1 MAFNDKNTVSSW
13 KVKPSGIGISRN
25 AITGLRYIF
34 NEYKT
39 PIQYDQ
45 NKNYQF
51 VTNVTGGSTRP
62 MYIRYSNPFKSGEP
76 IITKSDSFY
85 TLDLPIT
92 LYTYNKPLNDYST
105 KDVIQYGAYDESFA
119 SPDWAILNSSVTE
132 IEFLVNG
139 IREFSYVGRS
149 ANDTAQPN
157 GWCYHQSTGN
167 DEIVVNGI
175 SSKVTGYSWYFSPN
189 AIAASYSTYG
199 TGVDLI
205 NTKNYIA
212 KVVNY
217 DVFNL
222 NFKYT
227 KIGTDASDTLNL
239 YLVGESNLK
248 DSTRWGTP
256 FSSITSSSAS
266 VNFKNLK
273 ATNVNGTKNYLV
285 MSVTYGSYDL
295 VANISDIH
303 IYGGY
308 HEVNNTTIISTND
321 YVNIAVPNTVEN
333 DYVYKFELIERG
345 TTYSINSKIGNGM
358 FKAGIWENGVWNNG
372 YRVDDSVKDF
382 EDIFSSVIYSSNV
395 SWKIKIN
402 GNKESCDPF
411 QIGDSVSIGNIVAI
425 DINEDRKLIIDYYKI
440 SDKGSTIVNNTEIF
454 WVEVNLDTT
463 FPYRRIEKDSPNHKI
478 KITKNIWKSG
488 AFFNGRFSGVWNT
501 GLFKGYPKL
510 TEMYDTHW
518 INGFFEGGHFNSNY
532 PVVNFYNI
540 KRAETEDCS
549 VGNIE
554 LDFTERHGF
563 LLGDYVIIDKDLYKN
578 KLINGSYNGITKV
591 VKVID
596 AFSIIVNKIFQQT
609 IVDEG
614 VIIAETGRVTRYTA
628 TSVIQNFKFYD
639 TNRSKLKSNE
649 TALSSSVFSY
659 NSWIDTNYD
668 SNRAVTLARDF
679 RTYEPL
685 TGKTINRTNLY
696 GYPSYDVL
704 SSASRFRNSF
714 NLEYGLYKLGTK
726 YKVYSDFIGDGSGF
740 DEPFSP
746 ENITPF
752 FDIGWTFSTVSND
765 DIILKRTESIVSKN
779 DEEAIKFRDS
789 GVTGNELYISATGSG
804 LIINNANVNIEKS
817 RYSVAEFDVITYSVT
832 GFNYIYDNTSAYII
846 KEISATTSFSEISIS
861 DTELYS
867 KKELIEPTT
876 PLVDGDL
883 VIDDIVVTVSSFGSV
898 AGLTLNLKAPN
909 GNIVNLKKNNV
920 GYGARLKETK
930 FSLKE
935 NFTKFSDITTPYNLN
950 NTFAYSDTY
959 QMDKEIGQG
968 TGVWLSTV
976 TTLDDLVTDIYGD
989 WFLYVKWNSG
999 VTDLSKWKI
1008 SIKYKEPVII
1018 NSEPTSNFPVIN
1030 LSNLNYEVSTYQ
1042 SDFSSVNVYKRMSYL
1057 PISENI
1063 NHLKSVNT
1071 FRLDSFEKTSP
1082 ERFNGFGSNQKTK
1095 KYEYFY
1101 NKTDLMLDVTGNG
1114 ATGSRPSMVVLDNIK
1129 LYEVDMIPFF
1139 KYFNDVNIYKGIQV
1153 PLEGIAPEIDYLDS
1167 DFIFIDN
1174 VTLGIDTI
1182 GSYLV
1187 DNVTPVCEAP
1197 PVIDVSA
1204 FVTLVTHESESAVY
1218 TIDNTT
1224 GSYISISYNT
1234 GGEMSITGDIRVSKV
1249 GVCWSIFTNPIVDV
1263 NNIIILNNN
1272 SDNVINGSFTAK
1284 INNLEFETTYHVR
1297 SFAID
1302 TENKTWY
1309 GNDISF
1315 TTDRMTPDYSALDY
1329 SGTDYNI

>member
-1 MAFNDKNTVSSW
+1 MAFNDKNSVSSW

-25 AITGLRYIF
+25 TITGLRYIF
-34 NEYKT
+34 NEYVT

-51 VTNVTGGSTRP
+51 VTNVTGGSSKP

-85 TLDLPIT
+85 TNDQPIT

-105 KDVIQYGAYDESFA
+105 KDVIQYGAYDESFGT
-119 SPDWAILNSSVTE
+119 DWAILNSSVTE

-139 IREFSYVGRS
+139 IREFSYVDKS
-149 ANDTAQPN
+149 ANDTTQPN

-167 DEIVVNGI
+167 DKIVIDGI
-175 SSKVTGYSWYFSPN
+175 SSKITGYSWYFSPN
-189 AIAASYSTYG
+189 ALAASYSTYG
-199 TGVDLI
+199 TGVDII

-248 DSTRWGTP
+248 DSTKWGTP

-266 VNFKNLK
+266 VNFTNLK
-273 ATNVNGTKNYLV
+273 ATNTNGTKNYLV
-285 MSVTYGSYDL
+285 MSVSYGSEYL
-295 VANISDIH
+295 LANITDIH

-308 HEVNNTTIISTND
+308 HEINNTIISSTND
-321 YVNIAVPNTVEN
+321 YKNIAVPNTIEN
-333 DYVYKFELIERG
+333 DYVYKFELIEKG
-345 TTYSINSKIGNGM
+345 TTYSINSKIGNGV
-358 FKAGIWENGVWNNG
+358 FKSGIWENGVWNNG
-372 YRVDDSVKDF
+372 YRVDESVKDF
-382 EDIFSSVIYSSNV
+382 EDVFSSVLYSSNV

-488 AFFNGRFSGVWNT
+488 AFFNGKFSGVWNT

-532 PVVNFYNI
+532 PVVEFNNVERDVKDCSIGNI
-540 KRAETEDCS
+540 KLNFKVS
-549 VGNIE
+549 
-554 LDFTERHGF
+554 HGF
-563 LLGDYVIIDKDLYKN
+563 ILGDYVIIDKDLYKN
-578 KLINGSYNGITKV
+578 KLYNGSYNGITRV

-614 VIIAETGRVTRYTA
+614 RTIPDTGRVTRYTA

-714 NLEYGLYKLGTK
+714 SLDYGLYKLGTK

-740 DEPFSP
+740 DEPFSSD
-746 ENITPF
+746 NIKPF

-789 GVTGNELYISATGSG
+789 GVTGNELYISATNSG
-804 LIINNANVNIEKS
+804 IIINNTNVNIEKS
-817 RYSVAEFDVITYSVT
+817 RYSVAEFDVITYSVA

-867 KKELIEPTT
+867 KKELLEPAT

-909 GNIVNLKKNNV
+909 GNIINLKKNNV

-935 NFTKFSDITTPYNLN
+935 SFTKFSDITTPYNLN
-950 NTFAYSDTY
+950 NTFAYTDTY
-959 QMDKEIGQG
+959 QMDNEIGQG
-968 TGVWLSTV
+968 NGAWLSDV
-976 TTLDDLVTDIYGD
+976 TTLDDLVTDIYGE

-1008 SIKYKEPVII
+1008 SIKYKEPVVI
-1018 NSEPTSNFPVIN
+1018 NSEPTSTFPIIN

-1042 SDFSSVNVYKRMSYL
+1042 SDFSSVNVYKKMSYL

-1082 ERFNGFGSNQKTK
+1082 ERYNGFGSNQKTK

-1187 DNVTPVCEAP
+1187 DNVTPICEAP
-1197 PVIDVSA
+1197 PVIDISA
-1204 FVTLVTHESESAVY
+1204 FVTLKTNDSESAVY

-1224 GSYISISYNT
+1224 GSYIGSVSYNT
-1234 GGEMSITGDIRVSKV
+1234 GGEMSITGDIRVTKV
-1249 GVCWSIFTNPIVDV
+1249 GVCWSIFANPIVDV
-1263 NNIIILNNN
+1263 NNVIILNNN
-1272 SDNVINGSFTAK
+1272 SDNVINGLFTAK
-1284 INNLEFETTYHVR
+1284 INNLEYNTTYHVR

-1309 GNDISF
+1309 GNDINF
-1315 TTDRMTPDYSALDY
+1315 TTDRMTPDYSGVDY
-1329 SGTDYNI
+1329 SGNDYNI